1 MCQTG
6 PYNPPNITPQS
17 PIKYT
22 YTPTYPTYWQ
32 PPRTIEDRLD
42 TIEKEIKEL
51 KEMIGR
57 LK

>member
-1 MCQTG
+1 MCQNNTWG
-6 PYNPPNITPQS
+6 DPYN
-17 PIKYT
+17 IKFT
-22 YTPTYPTYWQ
+22 YTPTHPTYWQ